1 MTRRAVARARL
12 RQAGL
17 SLVSVL
23 VAILVFALGTLS
35 LASIYSLAVPAV
47 SVNEQ
52 AVDTAAFGNQLWG
65 LLQANPT
72 VIASVFGSSSPSTGT
87 SVTYTASSY
96 SGAPALL
103 KPWLSNL
110 FANSA
115 TLLPNASVTLT
126 AGQTADSTNCTAA
139 SASNTLCGITM
150 SLSWTPIGGA
160 TRTQAFSYQIG
171 F

>member
-1 MTRRAVARARL
+1 M
-12 RQAGL
+12 
-17 SLVSVL
+17 L

-65 LLQANPT
+65 LLQANPK
-72 VIASVFGSSSPSTGT
+72 VIVPVFGSSSPSTGS

-96 SGAPALL
+96 SSAPAVLQ
-103 KPWLSNL
+103 PWLSNL
-110 FANSA
+110 FVNSA

-126 AGQTADSTNCTAA
+126 AGQTADSTNCTV
-139 SASNTLCGITM
+139 SATTTLCGVTM
-150 SLSWTPIGGA
+150 SLSWTPIGGS